1 MLKSLQSRK
10 HTLANPIR
18 QVEVLEQAV
27 GEGIGL
33 PGFERR
39 LKQMGQYPLVPD
51 RLQIFQVNIGYMC
64 NQVCKH
70 CHVDAGPDRTEAMSR
85 ETMQMCL
92 EIIHKTGIPTLDI
105 TGGAPEMNSDFRWFV
120 AQARAIGVQEIIV
133 RSNLTIIVS
142 NPKYR
147 DLPEFF
153 RDHNVRVCSS
163 LPFYQSDKTDRQRGE
178 GVFAKSIE
186 SLKLLNAVGY
196 GKELVLDLVYN
207 PAGAFLPGSQKELEA
222 LFKKELMLQYGV
234 VFNSLLTITNIPVS
248 RFLDYL
254 LTSGN
259 YDEYMEKLVLAF
271 NPATVPGL
279 MCRNTISVDW
289 QGYLYDCDFNQI
301 LGLKTEFSA
310 GQHLRD
316 FDLELLERRKIVT
329 GQHCYGCTAGAGS
342 SCQGAT
348 AEVSSD

>member
-1 MLKSLQSRK
+1 MSKSLQSRK
-10 HTLANPIR
+10 HALADPIR
-18 QVEVLEQAV
+18 QVEVLKQAEQ
-27 GEGIGL
+27 EGNGL
-33 PGFERR
+33 PGFHKR
-39 LKQMGQYPLVPD
+39 LRQIGQYPLVSD
-51 RLQIFQVNIGYMC
+51 RIEIIQVNIGYMC

-70 CHVDAGPDRTEAMSR
+70 CHVDAGPDRTETMSR

-92 EIIHKTGIPTLDI
+92 DIIHKAGIPTLDI

-120 AQARAIGVQEIIV
+120 TQARAIGVQEIIV

-142 NPKYR
+142 NAKYR
-147 DLPEFF
+147 DLPVFF

-186 SLKLLNAVGY
+186 ALKLLNSVGY

-207 PAGAFLPGSQKELEA
+207 PAGAFLPGNQKELEE
-222 LFKKELMLQYGV
+222 LFKKELWSQYGV
-234 VFNSLLTITNIPVS
+234 VFNNLLTITNIPVS

-259 YDEYMEKLVLAF
+259 YEEYMEKLVSAF
-271 NPATVPGL
+271 NPAAVSGL

-289 QGYLYDCDFNQI
+289 RGYLYDCDFNQM
-301 LGLKTEFSA
+301 LGLKTEVAA

-316 FDLELLERRKIVT
+316 FDLELLEHREIVT

-348 AEVSSD
+348 AQVSSD